1 MKILIAEDEALSRE
15 LLASTLQKMGHE
27 VIASGDGREA
37 WEVFEQQEDIQVV
50 VSDWLMPG
58 LDGLELC
65 RLVRTQKRPH
75 YTYIILLTVLSGKK
89 NYLQGMEAGADDF
102 ITKPFD
108 PDQLE
113 ARLCVAERI
122 LELRYEVAQL
132 ESLLPIC
139 SYCKKIRDEGEAWWP
154 VEEYIAR
161 QTGTDFSHGICPHC
175 YESVVKPELEQM
187 GLRRQSRGGEGST
200 SA

>member
-1 MKILIAEDEALSRE
+1 MKILIAEDEPVDREILIQALRQ
-15 LLASTLQKMGHE
+15 LGHE
-27 VIASGDGREA
+27 VIVAENGREA
-37 WEVFEQQEDIQVV
+37 WDIFQEREDTQVV
-50 VSDWLMPG
+50 ISDWLMPN

-65 RLVRTQKRPH
+65 RRIRAEQRPH
-75 YTYIILLTVLSGKK
+75 YIYIILITILSGKRS
-89 NYLQGMEAGADDF
+89 YMRGMDAGADDF

-139 SYCKKIRDEGEAWWP
+139 SYCKKIRDEEDVWWP
-154 VEEYIAR
+154 VEEYLAR
-161 QTGTDFSHGICPHC
+161 RTGTDFSHGICPHC
-175 YESVVKPELEQM
+175 YESVVKPELE
-187 GLRRQSRGGEGST
+187 RWKEERY
-200 SA
+200 

>member
-1 MKILIAEDEALSRE
+1 MKILIAEDEPVDREILIQALRQ
-15 LLASTLQKMGHE
+15 LGHE
-27 VIASGDGREA
+27 VIVAENGREA
-37 WEVFEQQEDIQVV
+37 WDIFQEREDTQVV
-50 VSDWLMPG
+50 ISDWLMPN

-65 RLVRTQKRPH
+65 RRIRAEQRPH
-75 YTYIILLTVLSGKK
+75 YIYIILITILSGKRS
-89 NYLQGMEAGADDF
+89 YMRGMDAGADDF

-139 SYCKKIRDEGEAWWP
+139 SYCKKIRDEEDVWWP
-154 VEEYIAR
+154 VEEYIGR

-175 YESVVKPELEQM
+175 YESVVKPELE
-187 GLRRQSRGGEGST
+187 RWKEERE
-200 SA
+200 